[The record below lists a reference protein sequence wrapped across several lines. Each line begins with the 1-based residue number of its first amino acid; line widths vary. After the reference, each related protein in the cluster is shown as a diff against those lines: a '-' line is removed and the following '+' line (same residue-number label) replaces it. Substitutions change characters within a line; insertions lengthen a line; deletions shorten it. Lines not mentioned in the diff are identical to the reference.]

1 MNIDIA
7 KRIVKENFLIRHR
20 FLYKGNRNQNE
31 EFYGVISKAYP
42 AIFIIELD
50 NSVVKAFSY
59 SDLLIGNLKILS

>member
-7 KRIVKENFLIRHR
+7 KKIVEENLFVNHK

-31 EFYGVISKAYP
+31 EFSGRISKMFP

-50 NSVVKAFSY
+50 NSIKKAYSY
-59 SDLLIGNLKILS
+59 NDLLIGNIKILS